1 MKEKETGGETF
12 LFMYPYALLVFL
24 FFIFYFIIYFKI
36 CLLDSFLN

>member
-24 FFIFYFIIYFKI
+24 FFILLLFILKFVV
-36 CLLDSFLN
+36 S